1 MMEERKMITNKEEIE
16 DILKEVL
23 NETNHHK
30 SRISISSYGSQGKKY
45 LYLYEIKKNNGGI

>member
-1 MMEERKMITNKEEIE
+1 MITNKEEIE